1 MIGLAK
7 KLDSQDRAKAFAIPM
22 SNEEYHRREE
32 LSNSGLNILIEQS
45 PGHYK
50 FNKDNP
56 SEPTLAMETG
66 TIVHTAILEPERFLD
81 THVAMP
87 ECDRRT
93 KAGKEFYET
102 FLINN
107 HGKTVMK
114 NDLYHDVFGMIGA
127 VMAHTMASAILRNN
141 HNEASF
147 FGELNGVKVRCR
159 PDILRQGNLL
169 ADLKTTDD
177 ASFRGFQKSFATYNY
192 HRQAAFYCDLVSQIT
207 GEKYDTFTIIAV
219 EKKPP
224 YAVQVFAIDEA
235 SLDKGREEYQLG
247 LAKYRECLL
256 TNKWPLYAEE
266 VVPLNLPSYK
276 W

>member
-1 MIGLAK
+1 MNLAK

-22 SNEEYHRREE
+22 SNEEYHRRSE
-32 LSNSGLNILIEQS
+32 LSNSGLNNLIEKS
-45 PGHYK
+45 PGHFKYCLE
-50 FNKDNP
+50 NP
-56 SEPTLAMETG
+56 PEQTPAMALG

-107 HGKTVMK
+107 HGKTVMAA
-114 NDLYHDVFGMIGA
+114 DVYHQVFGMIGS
-127 VMAHTMASAILRNN
+127 VMAHTMASAILRDN
-141 HNEASF
+141 HNELSF
-147 FGELNGVKVRCR
+147 FGELNGVKMRCR

-177 ASFRGFQKSFATYNY
+177 ASFKGFQKSFANFNY
-192 HRQAAFYCDLVSQIT
+192 HRQAAVYTDLVSQVT

-256 TNKWPLYAEE
+256 TNKWPLYADE
-266 VVPLNLPSYK
+266 VVPLNLPSWK